1 MKLDGNN
8 WLLQNFTS
16 YMTYNI
22 IAFGELLWDLL
33 PGGKALGGAP
43 ANFVFRVNHFGN
55 NGRLITRLGN
65 DELGK
70 EAMDRVREIG
80 LPTGYV
86 QVDEDVPTG
95 TVDVFLDKQGI
106 PDFTI
111 NTGVAFDEI
120 EFTSDMKELASEA
133 HCIYYGTL
141 VQRGEKS
148 RESLFKLIDAAPKA
162 LKFCDINLRKD
173 CYTRETLHESLQRAD
188 VVKINDDEIM
198 ELGKIFTLI
207 GTDPRS
213 YGEDLMMRYDLGI
226 LLVTMGPKGALCI
239 TQDGEFFYDS
249 GYEVK
254 VKDTV
259 GSGDAFSAGFI
270 HILLKTGDVHHALNF
285 GNALGALAAT
295 TAGATVPISESEVM
309 AFMRKYY
316 V

>member
-1 MKLDGNN
+1 
-8 WLLQNFTS
+8 
-16 YMTYNI
+16 MTYNI

-33 PGGKALGGAP
+33 PEGKMLGGAP
-43 ANFVFRVNHFGN
+43 ANFIFRINHFGN
-55 NGRLITRLGN
+55 NGRLITRLGV

-70 EAMDRVREIG
+70 EAMERVRDLG
-80 LPTGYV
+80 LPTGNI
-86 QVDEDVPTG
+86 QVDEAVPTG
-95 TVDVFLDKQGI
+95 TVDVFLDKEGI

-111 NTGVAFDEI
+111 NNGVAFDEI
-120 EFTSDMKELASEA
+120 EFTDDMKELAAEA
-133 HCIYYGTL
+133 HCIYFGTL
-141 VQRGEKS
+141 IQRSEKS
-148 RESLFKLIDAAPKA
+148 RDSLFKLLDAAPDA

-173 CYTRETLHESLQRAD
+173 CYTPETLHESLKRAD
-188 VVKINDDEIM
+188 VVKINDEEIM
-198 ELGKIFTLI
+198 ELARIFTLI

-226 LLVTMGPKGALCI
+226 LLVTMGPKGAFCI
-239 TQDGEFFYDS
+239 SQDGEFFYDS

-254 VKDTV
+254 VQDTV
-259 GSGDAFSAGFI
+259 GSGDAFSAGFV
-270 HILLKTGDVHHALNF
+270 HILLSVGDIHHALNF